1 MDLGEGTGCVLV
13 DIFCFRDN
21 DVKAM
26 AKSQR
31 LYLLLQTDPTFN
43 EYVEGHMLYTCRLLK
58 GDLIHGLVKSKHAS
72 RLVNIALQT
81 IPEAPNIVEWRSIYI
96 SPRPSRLH
104 SRRKLDPDHLV
115 SRLTL
120 GPSPPFRI
128 KTSTISSLS
137 HHGIRLTSVTLTPTP
152 WTGYP
157 PAKFV
162 FGTTSGKAL
171 SVTLGMCRAYEGAI
185 GTANPPGIRSP
196 HYAVVTG
203 KFSARDDEASAEC
216 SAGTESHN
224 CATDHVWHGSV
235 INTWLHRPGTR
246 IKISFVRSLVDI
258 REEILEVHMEAEVS

>member
-1 MDLGEGTGCVLV
+1 M
-13 DIFCFRDN
+13 
-21 DVKAM
+21 
-26 AKSQR
+26 
-31 LYLLLQTDPTFN
+31 P
-43 EYVEGHMLYTCRLLK
+43 YTCRLLK

-72 RLVNIALQT
+72 RLVKIALQT
-81 IPEAPNIVEWRSIYI
+81 IPEAPNIAKWRNIYI
-96 SPRPSRLH
+96 SPRPRLR
-104 SRRKLDPDHLV
+104 SRRKLDPDNLV

-137 HHGIRLTSVTLTPTP
+137 YQGIRLTSVTPTPTP

-162 FGTTSGKAL
+162 FRTMSGKAL

-196 HYAVVTG
+196 HYAVVTV
-203 KFSARDDEASAEC
+203 KFSAQDDEASSESST
-216 SAGTESHN
+216 SAESHN
-224 CATDHVWHGSV
+224 CATDHVWHGSA

-258 REEILEVHMEAEVS
+258 REEILEVQMEAEVS